1 MSTMLEEDVG
11 GAGQTLAEGGL
22 GGGPSPSFAP
32 AGAPVAAYGVE
43 TPYPVWV
50 VLLMGICL
58 LFLAL
63 CGMMMYDLMRNM
75 WSWNA
80 PYSVNSTIMD
90 AIMACSADD

>member
-1 MSTMLEEDVG
+1 M
-11 GAGQTLAEGGL
+11 
-22 GGGPSPSFAP
+22 
-32 AGAPVAAYGVE
+32 
-43 TPYPVWV
+43 WV
-50 VLLMGICL
+50 VLLLGMCL

-90 AIMACSADD
+90 AIMGLFG